1 MLLLRRAASSG
12 LRRFSS
18 SSLPPDLFAML
29 GVEVCERS
37 GLGTDAAFPPRCC
50 ALSWQRRF
58 DLDAD
63 ALHGSYKALMVRLH
77 PDRFSTAS
85 REEQREA
92 ADRASSIT
100 DAYTELRHP
109 HRRASHLLELLG
121 RPLSEA
127 DDGALLG
134 PPFLMEIMELRE
146 ELEASPDEGRLA
158 ELRKRNQRQ
167 LEELGSEL
175 ALAFAASQLE
185 DARRLTAEL
194 QYLHRIEEEIDLQ
207 IPAV

>member
-1 MLLLRRAASSG
+1 MGA
-12 LRRFSS
+12 F
-18 SSLPPDLFAML
+18 
-29 GVEVCERS
+29 EVLQ
-37 GLGTDAAFPPRCC
+37 GG
-50 ALSWQRRF
+50 
-58 DLDAD
+58 
-63 ALHGSYKALMVRLH
+63 
-77 PDRFSTAS
+77 
-85 REEQREA
+85 
-92 ADRASSIT
+92 I
-100 DAYTELRHP
+100 
-109 HRRASHLLELLG
+109 
-121 RPLSEA
+121 EA

-158 ELRKRNQRQ
+158 ELRKRNQRR